1 MGLGFRTSPA
11 ACLFPAVPFP
21 QEHTPLSLC
30 FCPCPPYFIFCI
42 TVHFSYLDWLPFT
55 PYSVLSSCCSDPSP
69 PPRRAEFWA
78 GSLAWLVLPLPG
90 LDHPWPGETPWLSRV
105 NTNALQTL
113 RRLPFCPSLSSA
125 VGSGSLLS
133 WGLRWPLPGPLWD
146 PGWEGA
152 SWPGGSAGW
161 PVLLCSLLRPP
172 SLSCPLILSPS
183 QLRAD
188 MLGASHLG
196 RGQGRRSKSV
206 VCIGVGRG
214 K

>member
-1 MGLGFRTSPA
+1 MGLGFRTSAA
-11 ACLFPAVPFP
+11 ACLFPAAPP
-21 QEHTPLSLC
+21 SGAHTAFFVLLSL
-30 FCPCPPYFIFCI
+30 PSLL
-42 TVHFSYLDWLPFT
+42 HFLHHRALQLLGLASLH
-55 PYSVLSSCCSDPSP
+55 PYSVLSSCCSDPPP

-90 LDHPWPGETPWLSRV
+90 LDHPWPGQTPWLSRV
-105 NTNALQTL
+105 STNALQTL

-133 WGLRWPLPGPLWD
+133 RGLRWPLPGSLWD

-152 SWPGGSAGW
+152 GWPGGSAGW
-161 PVLLCSLLRPP
+161 PILLCSLLRPP
-172 SLSCPLILSPS
+172 SLSCPLILSSS

-196 RGQGRRSKSV
+196 RGQGRRSKRV
-206 VCIGVGRG
+206 VCLGVGRG

>member
-1 MGLGFRTSPA
+1 MWAWGSDPHQLPA
-11 ACLFPAVPFP
+11 YSLLFPSLRNTHRFLCASVPALPTSFSA
-21 QEHTPLSLC
+21 SLC
-30 FCPCPPYFIFCI
+30 TSATWIGFP
-42 TVHFSYLDWLPFT
+42 L
-55 PYSVLSSCCSDPSP
+55 PYSVLSSCCSDPPP
-69 PPRRAEFWA
+69 PPRSAEFWA
-78 GSLAWLVLPLPG
+78 GSLAWLVFPLPG
-90 LDHPWPGETPWLSRV
+90 LDHPWPGEMPWLSRV

-133 WGLRWPLPGPLWD
+133 QGLRGPLPGSLWD

-152 SWPGGSAGW
+152 GWPRGSAVW

-172 SLSCPLILSPS
+172 SLSCPLILSSS

-196 RGQGRRSKSV
+196 RGQGRRSKR
-206 VCIGVGRG
+206 VCV
-214 K
+214 